1 MADRHHDL
9 VVANARCVATVDGD
23 RRELTGGWVAIT
35 DGLIADVGTGL
46 APSATTTIDATDCL
60 VTPGL
65 VNTHHHLYQW
75 MTRGRATGCN
85 LFEWLVHLYPI
96 WNRLS
101 VEDVRAAIE
110 ARIPPRRVPFARRL
124 FWRLV
129 FFLVRFSAGRA
140 LLSRLVTR

>member
-1 MADRHHDL
+1 MSLR
-9 VVANARCVATVDGD
+9 
-23 RRELTGGWVAIT
+23 
-35 DGLIADVGTGL
+35 
-46 APSATTTIDATDCL
+46 
-60 VTPGL
+60 
-65 VNTHHHLYQW
+65 
-75 MTRGRATGCN
+75 
-85 LFEWLVHLYPI
+85 
-96 WNRLS
+96 